1 MLTSQSTDCLNRR
14 PSSSFSPLS
23 LTAFIMRKQHHFRRR
38 PRSSYTSEGTVG
50 HIHTCRN
57 DRSSFPAIGH
67 VRRLMTSLLTISFAY
82 SGEAKVAY
90 RLPSNI
96 IQTAAERRTNLKC
109 SNCSAV
115 LTHTHNIFTH
125 RLTFEAKFLFSD
137 ASPVLFTERHVSG
150 LACRRKNENLAHNPL
165 VVICQ

>member
-1 MLTSQSTDCLNRR
+1 
-14 PSSSFSPLS
+14 
-23 LTAFIMRKQHHFRRR
+23 MRKQHQSRRR
-38 PRSSYTSEGTVG
+38 PRSFYTSEGTVG

-96 IQTAAERRTNLKC
+96 IQNAAERRTNLKC

-150 LACRRKNENLAHNPL
+150 LACRRNKKAVLS
-165 VVICQ
+165 QR